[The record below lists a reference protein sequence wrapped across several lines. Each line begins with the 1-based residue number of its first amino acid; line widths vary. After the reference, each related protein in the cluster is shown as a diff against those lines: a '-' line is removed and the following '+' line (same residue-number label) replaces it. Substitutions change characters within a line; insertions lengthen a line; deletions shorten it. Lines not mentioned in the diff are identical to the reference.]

1 MQIIWNQEAAEKL
14 KNTHTILQLETI
26 EVAGFGPVTGY
37 CVVPAE
43 KISLSGFATLERYKK
58 LHETFITAYNEK
70 NYQLCQD
77 AGEHLLGA
85 FGGELDTFYDEI
97 LTRIR

>member
-43 KISLSGFATLERYKK
+43 KIGLNEFVTLDQNRTMHAAFIEAFKNNNFKLCEDLST
-58 LHETFITAYNEK
+58 
-70 NYQLCQD
+70 
-77 AGEHLLGA
+77 HLIGK
-85 FGGELDTFYDEI
+85 FGGELDTFYEEI
-97 LTRIR
+97 LKRIR